1 MVYRRGKDAR
11 ARRRLFP
18 QLTMGSRKPAE
29 GKSKPLEGKSKPAEG
44 KSKPGGRKI
53 QVGFFRES
61 NLFKAQ
67 RPIRVKKSKILLRA
81 AGRPDIRPPPA
92 RDIIFSFSQARRQ
105 ENVRKSSASSA
116 RRPCDFARRPRSTFF
131 AGGRRGN
138 RGKSRPAAEA
148 AIPRGSRR
156 VEPRSPPRAPDRV
169 RSPCDRNA
177 TWRGPAP
184 A

>member
-1 MVYRRGKDAR
+1 M
-11 ARRRLFP
+11 P
-18 QLTMGSRKPAE
+18 E
-29 GKSKPLEGKSKPAEG
+29 
-44 KSKPGGRKI
+44 PGGVSFHSSRWALASRRKGSPSRRKENPSRRKENPSRLLPRI
-53 QVGFFRES
+53 QSFQGSAADPRQKSCCARPAGQTFGRRPRAT
-61 NLFKAQ
+61 LFLVFPKLG
-67 RPIRVKKSKILLRA
+67 VKKMSENL
-81 AGRPDIRPPPA
+81 RPPP
-92 RDIIFSFSQARRQ
+92 RG
-105 ENVRKSSASSA
+105 VL
-116 RRPCDFARRPRSTFF
+116 CDFARRPRSTFF

>member
-1 MVYRRGKDAR
+1 MPEPGGVSFHSSRWALASRRKGSPSRWKENPS
-11 ARRRLFP
+11 RRKENP
-18 QLTMGSRKPAE
+18 SRGE
-29 GKSKPLEGKSKPAEG
+29 GKSKSASSANPIFSRLS
-44 KSKPGGRKI
+44 GR
-53 QVGFFRES
+53 S
-61 NLFKAQ
+61 A
-67 RPIRVKKSKILLRA
+67 SKILLRA
-81 AGRPDIRPPPA
+81 AGRPNIRPPPA